1 MSHAGVPSRCAQ
13 PPSALHATHVFVLT
27 SQRDASALVQCAS
40 RSHSTHACS
49 THAGRVPPQSVSLRH
64 STHSPAPLTS
74 PATISPE
81 CPTAASPAVTAC
93 TSTQYG
99 ASAPHPRLVPSS
111 HGTHSCSR
119 HAPLSS
125 SLTYG
130 HAQCSSL
137 SHSTHRGSTSNVPSA
152 PRAPLPKHHGLSPSH
167 PSSVAGE
174 QTSSSSS
181 LLVLSGG
188 DDVAVSLV
196 SLIPPL
202 PALPASLADTGGDA
216 APSPDVKEP
225 SVLSLRL
232 ALGVTAA
239 SRP

>member
-49 THAGRVPPQSVSLRH
+49 THAGRVPPQSVSLKH

-74 PATISPE
+74 PATRSLE
-81 CPTAASPAVTAC
+81 CPTAASPAVTAVTAC

-99 ASAPHPRLVPSS
+99 ASTGHPRLAPSS
-111 HGTHSCSR
+111 HGTHSCPR
-119 HAPLSS
+119 HTPLSS

-130 HAQCSSL
+130 HAQCSSP
-137 SHSTHRGSTSNVPSA
+137 SHSTHRGSTSNIPSVPSA
-152 PRAPLPKHHGLSPSH
+152 PLAAPPKHHGLSPSH

-174 QTSSSSS
+174 HTTVSSSR
-181 LLVLSGG
+181 LALSRG

-196 SLIPPL
+196 SLIPLL
-202 PALPASLADTGGDA
+202 PALPASLADTAAVA
-216 APSPDVKEP
+216 APSPDVKKT
-225 SVLSLRL
+225 S
-232 ALGVTAA
+232 
-239 SRP
+239 